1 MTLDRRDF
9 LNTFAL
15 GLAGGALSSCA
26 SDGAPAAESPL
37 ASARQSAP
45 QGLSAPQAREAFGEI
60 VRAIDEV
67 SKRYFVPGNIDSVRD
82 LLDGQK
88 FLLQMVEAAITIY
101 SESDPLRPEFRPLIT
116 PYREFGGALNPDAD
130 YAFAVIDTSRRY
142 RIRGRKGEEVYFS
155 YTFHHGE
162 ADDVG
167 WHNPVV
173 AARNR
178 FEIEY
183 EADGSYVLTLGPEPA
198 GDRPNHVQLPTGYA
212 TLVTRHYFELDPSF
226 HDRED
231 LAVVVEIE
239 AVDDPGPVRP
249 MDEGEAIRRYG
260 AVARFIRQVGEGLES
275 WEGKALPDY
284 LSTVPNVPASP
295 GWWTDETQE
304 GGGWGAVDNL
314 YMGGFYALGP
324 DEALVVRGRWPD
336 AVFGNVSVWNR
347 YMQPYDHRDWPIS
360 LNRKQTRL
368 EPDGSFVIVL
378 AHARPPQPNWLATE
392 GRSSGLLYWR
402 YQLTRERPIL
412 PTYEVVPFADLADP
426 AGLAS

>member
-1 MTLDRRDF
+1 MPFDRREF
-9 LNTFAL
+9 LNTLAL

-26 SDGAPAAESPL
+26 SSAPPPHEEVRAAAAGTGAPEA
-37 ASARQSAP
+37 
-45 QGLSAPQAREAFGEI
+45 QGAPQARAAFAEI
-60 VRAIDEV
+60 AQAIDDV
-67 SKRYFVPGNIDSVRD
+67 SQRYFVPGNIDSTRD

-88 FLLQMVEAAITIY
+88 FLLQMVEAGITIY
-101 SESDPLRPEFRPLIT
+101 SESDPLRPTFRPLIT

-142 RIRGRKGEEVYFS
+142 RIRGQKGEEVYFS
-155 YTFHHGE
+155 YTFHHGA

-183 EADGSYVLTLGPEPA
+183 EPDGRYALTVGPEPSQ
-198 GDRPNHVQLPTGYA
+198 GRPNHVQLPEGYA
-212 TLVTRHYFELDPSF
+212 TIVVRHYFELDPSF
-226 HDRED
+226 HDRSD
-231 LAVVVEIE
+231 LSVAIEIE
-239 AVDDPGPVRP
+239 ALDDPGPVRP
-249 MDEGEAIRRYG
+249 IDEREAARRYG

-284 LSTVPNVPASP
+284 LTTVPNVPASP
-295 GWWTDETQE
+295 GWWTDETAE

-314 YMGGFYALGP
+314 YMGGVYALDPGQ
-324 DEALVVRGRWPD
+324 ALVVRGRWPD
-336 AVFGNVSVWNR
+336 AVFANVSVWNR

-360 LNRKQTRL
+360 LNRKQTKR

-378 AHARPPQPNWLATE
+378 AHEQPPQPNWLATE
-392 GRSSGLLYWR
+392 GRTSGLLYWR
-402 YQLTRERPIL
+402 YLLPRERPQL
-412 PTYEVVPFADLADP
+412 PTYEVVAVSELGDLR
-426 AGLAS
+426 G